1 MKTLKTSIVFAGSVL
16 GTPGDRVRVISR
28 SGAMLIVQ
36 NVETGKKGIV
46 SPTDL
51 F

>member
-16 GTPGDRVRVISR
+16 GTRGDRVRVLSKTG
-28 SGAMLIVQ
+28 SMFIVQ

-46 SPTDL
+46 ASSDL